1 MTQPFCSMA
10 CRALADRQEKVCQNC
25 GVTFWKR
32 GRMSGRMF
40 CSPKC
45 ANEGARIAPILCAE
59 CGTSFRRGK
68 PSNRFCSRTCSA
80 KANARKRPGQLRN
93 PAGYILEWN
102 PPHPNA
108 AKSGY
113 VMQHRR
119 VMAEVMGRPLTK
131 DEVVDHING
140 VKDDNRPENLRVLT
154 APQHNSLP
162 KPPRKPIECPHC
174 HATLL
179 VSGRVRRVE
188 VLSPPRSDAATS

>member
-1 MTQPFCSMA
+1 MSRRTFCS
-10 CRALADRQEKVCQNC
+10 K
-25 GVTFWKR
+25 
-32 GRMSGRMF
+32 
-40 CSPKC
+40 KC
-45 ANEGARIAPILCAE
+45 ADTAKLLPDLACQE
-59 CGTSFRRGK
+59 CGQAFRGIQSGK
-68 PSNRFCSRTCSA
+68 KARRFCSRTCA
-80 KANARKRPGQLRN
+80 ARAYGRTKPHRMVN
-93 PAGYILEWN
+93 PAGYIMEWN
-102 PPHPNA
+102 PSHPNA

-140 VKDDNRPENLRVLT
+140 VKDDNRPANLRVLT

-162 KPPRKPIECPHC
+162 KPPTKPIECPHC

-188 VLSPPRSDAATS
+188 VLSPPEPVRATS